1 MGEKKQQLMCNHQG
15 CKVTRNVREERHGG
29 LHGRISSTGW
39 QEAQRER
46 RNETYDMLLKI
57 ATMPCKLT

>member
-1 MGEKKQQLMCNHQG
+1 MCKHQG
-15 CKVTRNVREERHGG
+15 CKVTRNMREERHGG

-57 ATMPCKLT
+57 AIMPCKLT